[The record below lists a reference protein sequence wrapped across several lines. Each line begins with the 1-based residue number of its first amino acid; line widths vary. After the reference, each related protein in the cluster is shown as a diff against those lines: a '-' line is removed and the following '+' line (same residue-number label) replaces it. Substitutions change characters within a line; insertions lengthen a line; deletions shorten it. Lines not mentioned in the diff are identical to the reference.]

1 MSDKV
6 NTNGKKQWKK
16 VEVKLEDHVNVPIFP
31 SGLSLESYDRY
42 FNDYLSKIAMERFPQ
57 NRPLWELHIIKYP
70 NTNAAGN
77 VVFKLHQSLGDGY
90 SLMGALLSCLQRAD
104 NPSLSLTFPSR
115 KRSKLQSDR
124 EKSLFSFVPQI
135 FSSAFNTLSDFGRS
149 ILKSN
154 LFEDDQTPIRSGDDR
169 VEFLPITI
177 TTVAFSLDKLK
188 LIKSKLGVT
197 INDVISGIIFMGTRL
212 YMQEI
217 NHESIKSESTA
228 LVVLNTRMRG
238 GDYKSVKEMLNPETK
253 MPWGNRFSFLHV
265 EIPTLSEFT
274 NPIDFVTHAHRIIK
288 KKRSSY
294 AVYLNGLLLE
304 VLKIL
309 GGHEVAARYVTK
321 TLRSSS
327 MTISNMIGP
336 VEEMSLAN
344 HPITGFYFVGA
355 GLPEDL
361 GITIVSYMG
370 KLRVA
375 FRMAKGHIDSHKL
388 KSCVENAFETIFEAS
403 NKLPS
408 Y

>member
-1 MSDKV
+1 
-6 NTNGKKQWKK
+6 
-16 VEVKLEDHVNVPIFP
+16 
-31 SGLSLESYDRY
+31 
-42 FNDYLSKIAMERFPQ
+42 MERFPQ

-115 KRSKLQSDR
+115 KRSKLQSDK

-188 LIKSKLGVT
+188 LIKSKLGV
-197 INDVISGIIFMGTRL
+197 
-212 YMQEI
+212 
-217 NHESIKSESTA
+217 SESTA

-274 NPIDFVTHAHRIIK
+274 NPIDFVAHAHRIIK

>member
-1 MSDKV
+1 MEFEEEVMEPVSPLGQYCNSSVLSISVLVILEMGIPIDDSQTMSLLRDV

-115 KRSKLQSDR
+115 KRSKLQSDK

-188 LIKSKLGVT
+188 LIKSKLGV
-197 INDVISGIIFMGTRL
+197 
-212 YMQEI
+212 
-217 NHESIKSESTA
+217 
-228 LVVLNTRMRG
+228 
-238 GDYKSVKEMLNPETK
+238 
-253 MPWGNRFSFLHV
+253 
-265 EIPTLSEFT
+265 
-274 NPIDFVTHAHRIIK
+274 
-288 KKRSSY
+288 
-294 AVYLNGLLLE
+294 